1 MFDKCV
7 CDKCGQIDIVKSG
20 WLHNMRK
27 YEFTFIDC
35 GGTFVKFESE
45 PTQMNLSKTSV
56 LKPLCFSR
64 ESLSIDIR
72 AEGSASQA
80 KEALR
85 QMKT

>member
-1 MFDKCV
+1 VFDKCV

-45 PTQMNLSKTSV
+45 PTQMTFV
-56 LKPLCFSR
+56 QRDRQVKPKKRCV
-64 ESLSIDIR
+64 
-72 AEGSASQA
+72 
-80 KEALR
+80 K
-85 QMKT
+85 